1 MWLTSLSL
9 IFAGRDCQ
17 RVVNAPR
24 KPRERAWLTGLA
36 LARSLFAMAT
46 TCKIQPAFGYR
57 ATFGPANHLVLVL
70 SILVSLSGEAAPAE
84 PHAREVVQELT
95 ALRSAVL
102 ASSPAPKNPRF
113 VTFWDFDG
121 TILAGDC
128 SEGWVSN
135 NVPVYQ
141 GLAEKSILAGFSQIY
156 RGPAGWRHF
165 WDDYQRFDER
175 PGHWLAYPYI
185 PQMLRGA
192 SRKDIDALA
201 RSAFEEEYRHC
212 FFAASVDLL
221 RGCSAGGIE
230 AHVISA
236 SAECFVRGAAAAA
249 GIPAPQMHGIRVV
262 ERDGKLTEEL
272 VYPVTWAEGKVR
284 CIETIIAEAKKQDPD
299 REIFVLGAFGNS
311 YSTDGPFLSWT
322 AKRQLP
328 GGLKPVVL
336 MINGGQPPAQYQGQ
350 FREVLQT
357 NLVGP
362 SP

>member
-1 MWLTSLSL
+1 
-9 IFAGRDCQ
+9 
-17 RVVNAPR
+17 
-24 KPRERAWLTGLA
+24 
-36 LARSLFAMAT
+36 MAT
-46 TCKIQPAFGYR
+46 SCKIPSAFGYR
-57 ATFGPANHLVLVL
+57 AGSGPAIPLVLL
-70 SILVSLSGEAAPAE
+70 LGILVSFSAPAAPAE
-84 PHAREVVQELT
+84 PHAREVLQQLT
-95 ALRSAVL
+95 SLKETLL
-102 ASSPAPKNPRF
+102 ARSPAPENPRF
-113 VTFWDFDG
+113 ITFWDFDG

-128 SEGWVSN
+128 SEGWISN

-156 RGPAGWRHF
+156 RGPAGWRQF
-165 WDDYQRFDER
+165 WEDYRRMDSR
-175 PGHWLAYPYI
+175 PGHWLAYPFI

-192 SRKDIDALA
+192 SRHQIDALA
-201 RSAFEEEYRHC
+201 QSAFESEYRRY

-221 RGCSAGGIE
+221 RGCSAAGIE
-230 AHVISA
+230 THIISA
-236 SAECFVRGAAAAA
+236 SAECFVRGAAAAT
-249 GIPAPQMHGIRVV
+249 GIPAQRMHGIRVV

-284 CIETIIAEAKKQDPD
+284 RIETIIAEAKKQQPD
-299 REIFVLGAFGNS
+299 RDLFVLGAFGNS

-328 GGLKPVVL
+328 GSLKPVVL
-336 MINGGQPPAQYQGQ
+336 MINGGQPPAPYQGQ